1 MFWDLSLRF
10 TLWYARYA
18 HTKFGH
24 KGWMYQYENGDFSR
38 TKAFQQTPEDILGFV
53 FIGEG
58 ICKWQFVDC
67 IIIDHKRSCWMLF
80 WGVSTLATW
89 MAKMDAFLNTTINHP
104 ASSCHWIVY
113 EGVFA
118 LDTTIFMVNNA
129 ISIVFG
135 FALLWVKILKWKMT
149 ISRQLE
155 RSKRR
160 LKIPRDNNNAVE
172 KYMGV
177 GFELEG
183 LLLLETLD

>member
-1 MFWDLSLRF
+1 MTAIPCSIGLLVVEEDVLGALVKIYIVVREICV
-10 TLWYARYA
+10 
-18 HTKFGH
+18 HVVFGQT
-24 KGWMYQYENGDFSR
+24 GWMYQYKNDDFSGTR
-38 TKAFQQTPEDILGFV
+38 AFQQTPEDVLGFV

-135 FALLWVKILKWKMT
+135 IAYFGWKFWNEKW
-149 ISRQLE
+149 QFLV
-155 RSKRR
+155 
-160 LKIPRDNNNAVE
+160 N
-172 KYMGV
+172 
-177 GFELEG
+177 
-183 LLLLETLD
+183 